1 MEGLSTHQP
10 LNPVPPPVSRP
21 DSPLERH
28 GEGPAARG
36 SRVRMPMMRRGLA
49 IASSFIVIT
58 DEEKLTLLRI
68 EIDEDPEEAL
78 DFVLR
83 VILPKVRQT
92 SKCLSPADLYRP
104 S

>member
-1 MEGLSTHQP
+1 MQADDKEG
-10 LNPVPPPVSRP
+10 
-21 DSPLERH
+21 
-28 GEGPAARG
+28 
-36 SRVRMPMMRRGLA
+36 MA

-58 DEEKLTLLRI
+58 DAEKLTLQRI

-78 DFVLR
+78 EFVLR

-92 SKCLSPADLYRP
+92 SKCLSPAELYRP